1 MCFEWDK
8 RYFRELEEK
17 KSREK
22 LDEVIRQAEEAASLA
37 RARSEARAESV
48 PVAGRDVKAVT

>member
-22 LDEVIRQAEEAASLA
+22 LDEVIKQAEEAASQA
-37 RARSEARAESV
+37 RVPSDTKPEST
-48 PVAGRDVKAVT
+48 PAGNAKALT